1 MPLRQS
7 KRSDHLTSKLLSLEV
22 AGRMA
27 AYLAWN
33 LRKKWEISWTC
44 NHGNVVNFWKVRMV
58 SWTHP
63 YYGMKNLR
71 RHSSTSIS
79 SCLRLIHVY
88 LSSKASGQG
97 IHGVVGIHVD
107 DGLGAGDQ
115 MFDTA
120 IAKLEQKY
128 PFGSKRRQSL
138 FSLEYMLFNNG
149 MDQLN
154 WTKHS
159 MWKTYHPLTSVV
171 NVDFLLKPQSRKP
184 SDKHSEA

>member
-1 MPLRQS
+1 
-7 KRSDHLTSKLLSLEV
+7 
-22 AGRMA
+22 
-27 AYLAWN
+27 
-33 LRKKWEISWTC
+33 
-44 NHGNVVNFWKVRMV
+44 
-58 SWTHP
+58 
-63 YYGMKNLR
+63 MKNLR

-128 PFGSKRRQSL
+128 PFGSKKETEFIFTGMHVVQQWDGSIELDQTQYVEDIPSIDISRERRLSPETPVTEAERQALRGLVGSIQYAATHVQICQQS
-138 FSLEYMLFNNG
+138 SVYYKPKSTVQPSKNYM
-149 MDQLN
+149 
-154 WTKHS
+154 
-159 MWKTYHPLTSVV
+159 
-171 NVDFLLKPQSRKP
+171 KPT
-184 SDKHSEA
+184 AF